1 MVALR
6 RAIVATALFLLA
18 APQPAGAQNM
28 GAPAARDETA
38 DRAAIERLTIEY
50 AYLLDHGRA
59 TELAA
64 LFTPDAV
71 FETLD
76 FRAVGREAI
85 AAYYARRAAD
95 PRTTRHITTNLRL
108 VFETPDRA
116 LGTRIILY
124 YRGDGA
130 GPPFPARPAAVGEYS
145 ERFERGADGRWRF
158 ASRVNR
164 LLFSGSDVPPAH
176 GRLRPEE

>member
-1 MVALR
+1 MVAPH

-18 APQPAGAQNM
+18 AAQPAGAQNM
-28 GAPAARDETA
+28 GTAAARDETA
-38 DRAAIERLTIEY
+38 DRVAIERLTIEY

-59 TELAA
+59 TELPA
-64 LFTPDAV
+64 LFTRDAV

-85 AAYYARRAAD
+85 AAYYTRRPVD
-95 PRTTRHITTNLRL
+95 TRTTRHITTNLHL
-108 VFETPDRA
+108 VFETSDRA
-116 LGTRIILY
+116 VGTRIILY
-124 YRGDGA
+124 YRGDGT
-130 GPPFPARPAAVGEYS
+130 GPPFPTRPAAVGEYT

-164 LLFSGSDVPPAH
+164 LLFSGNVPASQVP
-176 GRLRPEE
+176 LRPEE